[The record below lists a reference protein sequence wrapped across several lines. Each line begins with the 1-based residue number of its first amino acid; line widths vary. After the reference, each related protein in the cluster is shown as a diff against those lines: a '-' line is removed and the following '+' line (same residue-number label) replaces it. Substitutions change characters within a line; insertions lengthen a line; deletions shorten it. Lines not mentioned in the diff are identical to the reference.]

1 MRVNRRLVMWAS
13 IAVVAV
19 VGIIVIILLIRART
33 VNREYTDNKDKIG
46 IDSDSEYDNDEES
59 IVIMEVIDFEDGV
72 ETDKI
77 EALYY
82 LNMDEMILYRNGET
96 LNLETSLVGE
106 EYGSLK
112 FEPEKPLDKN
122 KFTYKDIEEYKSN
135 IEYTY
140 NINIEETEEYVAW
153 LIHVRGYKLLR
164 RVNTVRYCEAY
175 LLDADNSI
183 IRLIVTAD
191 RMIKAPLKQ
200 DIKLK
205 IITEYF

>member
-1 MRVNRRLVMWAS
+1 MRVNRRLVMRAS

-33 VNREYTDNKDKIG
+33 ANREYTDNKDKIG

-106 EYGSLK
+106 EYESLK

-153 LIHVRGYKLLR
+153 LIHFRGYKLLR

>member
-1 MRVNRRLVMWAS
+1 MWAS

-33 VNREYTDNKDKIG
+33 ANREYTDNKDKID

-82 LNMDEMILYRNGET
+82 LNKDETVFYRNGEA
-96 LNLETSLVGE
+96 LSLETSLIGE
-106 EYGSLK
+106 EYGVLK
-112 FEPEKPLDKN
+112 FEPEKQLDKN
-122 KFTYKDIEEYKSN
+122 KLTYKDIEEYKSN

>member
-1 MRVNRRLVMWAS
+1 MWAS

-82 LNMDEMILYRNGET
+82 LTKDETVLYRNGEA
-96 LNLETSLVGE
+96 LSLETSLVGE

-153 LIHVRGYKLLR
+153 LIHFRGYKLLR